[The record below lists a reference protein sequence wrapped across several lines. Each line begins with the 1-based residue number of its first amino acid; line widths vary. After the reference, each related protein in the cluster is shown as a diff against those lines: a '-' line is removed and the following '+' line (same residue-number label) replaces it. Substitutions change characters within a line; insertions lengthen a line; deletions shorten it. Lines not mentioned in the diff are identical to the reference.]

1 MNTATAMLSQMVTKV
16 FERVVTE
23 SKANQQPNVSSSTS
37 PGSSSPAPR
46 AMDMDQLK
54 TLSKDPPNWLSDSAQ
69 DAYMLLQV
77 SRSIVHAG
85 STSSGFSFRF
95 CSSKDIYLLLNSD
108 QSLWLMNVN
117 EINKPFGLELLKS
130 ILVRYPDIFFMV
142 SLDSGLSLAKI

>member
-23 SKANQQPNVSSSTS
+23 SKANQQQTVSSTTGPTAS
-37 PGSSSPAPR
+37 PPAPAR

-77 SRSIVHAG
+77 SVPFINVH
-85 STSSGFSFRF
+85 TSSP
-95 CSSKDIYLLLNSD
+95 K
-108 QSLWLMNVN
+108 
-117 EINKPFGLELLKS
+117 
-130 ILVRYPDIFFMV
+130 
-142 SLDSGLSLAKI
+142 